1 MSLFN
6 IFLQP
11 YPLWDNN
18 WRKFYSITGISI
30 FVFLFL
36 FVFRPFGLSQLEIP
50 SETNVLTGYVLVILL
65 IILLLQFVLP
75 FFISTVFNEERWK
88 VYKEILYTLIIVLCI
103 GIGIMMY
110 SAMLGLFPVTLSSF
124 TWFEIITMLVTLIPI
139 TLIVL
144 LKQNYLFRKNVK
156 EGFALTEKLYRKTR
170 ISPFEQTLVLF
181 TSEQQDD
188 NLKVESADIYY
199 ITGADNFI
207 EVHIKQQDQIK
218 KVLLRSTLRNAQ
230 QSLKRFSNFY
240 RCHRSYIINLDK
252 VQSVSGNSQGFKLV
266 LADTEKSIPVS
277 RTLTREVTQ
286 RLSI

>member
-30 FVFLFL
+30 FIFLFL

>member
-1 MSLFN
+1 MSLSN

-18 WRKFYSITGISI
+18 WRKSYTITGISI

-36 FVFRPFGLSQLEIP
+36 FVFRPFGLIQLEIP
-50 SETNVLTGYVLVILL
+50 SEANVLIGYVLVSLL

-75 FFISTVFNEERWK
+75 FFISSVFNEDHWK
-88 VYKEILYTLIIVLCI
+88 VYKEILYALIIVLCN
-103 GIGIMMY
+103 GIGIMIY
-110 SAMLGLFPVTLSSF
+110 SAALGLFPVTLSSF
-124 TWFEIITMLVTLIPI
+124 TWFEIVTMLVALFPI

-156 EGFALTEKLYRKTR
+156 EGFALTEKLYHKTR
-170 ISPFEQTLVLF
+170 ISPFEQTLVHL
-181 TSEQQDD
+181 TSEQQND
-188 NLKVESADIYY
+188 NLTVEAADIYY
-199 ITGADNFI
+199 ISGADNYI
-207 EVHIKQQDQIK
+207 EVHIKQNNLLK
-218 KVLLRSTLRNAQ
+218 KIFLRSTLKNAQ
-230 QSLKRFSNFY
+230 NTLKRFSNFY
-240 RCHRSYIINLDK
+240 RCHRTYIVNLDK
-252 VQSVSGNSQGFKLV
+252 VESVTGNSQGYKLV